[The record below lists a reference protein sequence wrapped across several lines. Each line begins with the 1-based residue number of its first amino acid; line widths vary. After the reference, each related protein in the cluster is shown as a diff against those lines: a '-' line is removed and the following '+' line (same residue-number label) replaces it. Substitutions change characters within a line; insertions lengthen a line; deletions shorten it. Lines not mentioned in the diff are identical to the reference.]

1 MQCPYCDTPLPDHST
16 HCTRCDWV
24 AESPEP
30 PTDARDRA
38 AALLSLSPG
47 LGHLYKGHV
56 WFGGL
61 IFFVISP
68 LIAALTLFLLPAT
81 LGVILIVPMVFM
93 FAVMLH
99 AYHAPDRRAVVAK
112 EIHEKEMASLHAEG
126 MH

>member
-1 MQCPYCDTPLPDHST
+1 MLCPLCDTPLPDDAT
-16 HCTRCDWV
+16 RCTRCDWV
-24 AESPEP
+24 AESPDP

-47 LGHLYKGHV
+47 LGHLYKGHIL
-56 WFGGL
+56 FGGL

-81 LGVILIVPMVFM
+81 LGVILIVPMVFL

-112 EIHEKEMASLHAEG
+112 EIHEKEMASLQAGGAH
-126 MH
+126 